1 MYIRMYIVVDK
12 EPHMISATFT
22 EFRNQAKHFFDLV
35 EAGETVRVL
44 RNGRPIADI
53 GPVSAN
59 VPSWK
64 QRKAKPLRVAGAEIA
79 RLILADRGP

>member
-1 MYIRMYIVVDK
+1 
-12 EPHMISATFT
+12 MIATTFT

-53 GPVSAN
+53 GPVLAN
-59 VPSWK
+59 IPSWK
-64 QRKAKPLRVAGAEIA
+64 QRTAKPQPVTGGEIA
-79 RLILADRGP
+79 RLIVEDRGR

>member
-1 MYIRMYIVVDK
+1 MYTM
-12 EPHMISATFT
+12 EPTMHHATFT
-22 EFRNQAKHFFDLV
+22 ELRNQAKRYFDLV

-53 GPVSAN
+53 QPVTPD

-64 QRKAKPLRVAGAEIA
+64 QRKPRPVAMRGTEIS
-79 RLILADRGP
+79 RLILEERGA

>member
-1 MYIRMYIVVDK
+1 MR
-12 EPHMISATFT
+12 EATFT
-22 EFRNQAKHFFDLV
+22 ELRNQAKRYFDLV

-53 GPVSAN
+53 HPIQKD

-64 QRKAKPLRVAGAEIA
+64 QRKARPLAIKGVSISK
-79 RLILADRGP
+79 LILDERAA